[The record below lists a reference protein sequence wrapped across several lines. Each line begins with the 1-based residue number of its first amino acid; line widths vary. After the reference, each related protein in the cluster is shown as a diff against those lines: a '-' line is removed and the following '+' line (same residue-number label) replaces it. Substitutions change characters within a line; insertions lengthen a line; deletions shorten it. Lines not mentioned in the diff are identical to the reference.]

1 MQKKIVFMGTP
12 NFSIKTLEILSQSK
26 YELSC
31 VYTQPEKKSS
41 RGQKLKMTPVHIMA
55 QKLGIEVRTPEVLD
69 EVEFEY
75 LNSLSPYI
83 VIVVAYGKIIPN
95 NFLSIPKKGF
105 INIHASLLP
114 RWRGA
119 APIQRAIMNLDKE
132 TGISIMKINEGLD
145 TGPFMKQLKI
155 SINDQTNSEEL
166 HDKLSKLGADNILS
180 SIDLISSNN
189 AKFIEQNNDNATYA
203 KKVMKEESKIL
214 WTDSAKKIL
223 AKINALNPF
232 PGAWFNYKGVRH
244 KIWKAKISNLLGE
257 PGSILSKKLI
267 IACGDKSIEVIE
279 IQKEGKTKLSKEEF
293 LAGSK
298 IIPGIRLS

>member
-1 MQKKIVFMGTP
+1 MGTP

>member
-223 AKINALNPF
+223 AK
-232 PGAWFNYKGVRH
+232 
-244 KIWKAKISNLLGE
+244 
-257 PGSILSKKLI
+257 
-267 IACGDKSIEVIE
+267 KSIVSD
-279 IQKEGKTKLSKEEF
+279 KL
-293 LAGSK
+293 
-298 IIPGIRLS
+298 LS

>member
-1 MQKKIVFMGTP
+1 
-12 NFSIKTLEILSQSK
+12 
-26 YELSC
+26 
-31 VYTQPEKKSS
+31 
-41 RGQKLKMTPVHIMA
+41 VHIMA

>member
-26 YELSC
+26 YELAC

-55 QKLGIEVRTPEVLD
+55 QKLGIEVRTPDVLN

-83 VIVVAYGKIIPN
+83 VIVVAYGKIIPK
-95 NFLSIPKKGF
+95 NFLSIPQKGF

-223 AKINALNPF
+223 AKINALNPS

-267 IACGDKSIEVIE
+267 IACGDKSIEVME
-279 IQKEGKTKLSKEEF
+279 IQKEGKTKLSKEKF

-298 IIPGIRLS
+298 IIAGIKLS